1 MVTQAKVGI
10 FKPKVLTASVG
21 EDLEPTIVTKALSNV
36 KWKQAMEKEFDA
48 LIKNKHWTLISP
60 PSDRK
65 RIGCKWIFRVKRNV
79 DGFVAWYKTRLMAKG
94 YNQLV
99 GFDLTETFSLV
110 VKPVTIHVV
119 LTMALL
125 H

>member
-48 LIKNKHWTLISP
+48 LTKNKHLDP
-60 PSDRK
+60 D
-65 RIGCKWIFRVKRNV
+65 
-79 DGFVAWYKTRLMAKG
+79 
-94 YNQLV
+94 
-99 GFDLTETFSLV
+99 FSSFG
-110 VKPVTIHVV
+110 
-119 LTMALL
+119 
-125 H
+125 